1 MSRFSNVTPMFCDK
15 SELISVAM
23 SGVIELGRKLALK
36 FPDDA
41 SRFNWMLI
49 SALMFIV
56 LKSIARGC

>member
-1 MSRFSNVTPMFCDK
+1 MVCDK

-56 LKSIARGC
+56 LRSIVKGC